1 MGETGS
7 CSDGYGML
15 SKSLILFSDDGQGY
29 VPSLLFGLRQNYG
42 RGNEGDG
49 DLLQKDLCW
58 HYCIQCS

>member
-42 RGNEGDG
+42 RGNEGNG